1 MPRPEAQTAFQKS
14 LQVVF
19 RALAHFKNQAH
30 DSPMELNGIRID
42 MRQPCI
48 TFKNAEV
55 SRCRTRQASQIVEPF
70 AERQPTAKL
79 HPIGIDHLK
88 PIFPA
93 AIFTIKNVSDIQILV
108 QDARFMHAKQKSG
121 QTFKYRGRLVTLR
134 IHLHDRAQRLV
145 IRKFRH
151 EIAALQQSMAANLQ
165 KGNFSGRIDAEP
177 AQTLRMTI
185 GPFRLALAQETI
197 YQTVDVRQVPISLD
211 NIELAAGLK
220 EFNRV
225 ASFPQDLSTPIKKT
239 GRTSER
245 TNDSDVEQFGEILIL
260 MEVLVC
266 TKNYGAHTL
275 LQYPFFMTK
284 IGIFFEGPV
293 SLFGCKLSGI
303 SSLDFSMHPAEE
315 SNNKP
320 TDSL

>member
-19 RALAHFKNQAH
+19 RALAHLKNQAH
-30 DSPMELNGIRID
+30 DSSLELNGIRID

-55 SRCRTRQASQIVEPF
+55 SRCRTRQTSQIVEPF

-108 QDARFMHAKQKSG
+108 QDARFMHAKQKSDPG
-121 QTFKYRGRLVTLR
+121 Q
-134 IHLHDRAQRLV
+134 
-145 IRKFRH
+145 
-151 EIAALQQSMAANLQ
+151 
-165 KGNFSGRIDAEP
+165 
-177 AQTLRMTI
+177 
-185 GPFRLALAQETI
+185 
-197 YQTVDVRQVPISLD
+197 
-211 NIELAAGLK
+211 
-220 EFNRV
+220 
-225 ASFPQDLSTPIKKT
+225 
-239 GRTSER
+239 TSER
-245 TNDSDVEQFGEILIL
+245 TNDSNVEQFGEILIL

-275 LQYPFFMTK
+275 NC
-284 IGIFFEGPV
+284 GIRFP
-293 SLFGCKLSGI
+293 
-303 SSLDFSMHPAEE
+303 
-315 SNNKP
+315 
-320 TDSL
+320 